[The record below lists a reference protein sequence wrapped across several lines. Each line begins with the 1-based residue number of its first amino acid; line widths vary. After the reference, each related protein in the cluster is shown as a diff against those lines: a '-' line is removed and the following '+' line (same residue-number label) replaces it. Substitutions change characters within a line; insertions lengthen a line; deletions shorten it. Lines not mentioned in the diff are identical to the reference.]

1 MVVKLGIKNND
12 KKNIVKISTCSKFVN
27 ENNLVIWSNQEIE
40 KKIKKISVQALNIW
54 INT

>member
-1 MVVKLGIKNND
+1 MVIRLGNRKND
-12 KKNIVKISTCSKFVN
+12 RKTIVIISTCIKFVN

-40 KKIKKISVQALNIW
+40 IKIKKISVQPLNIW